1 MLAYIGLGSNLKDPK
16 AQIKRALESLNKNN
30 ETELINA
37 SSFYE
42 SKPLLD
48 IPGPNYI
55 NAVCKIETKLSAI
68 NLLNLCQE
76 IEDNQ
81 QRVREVKWGSRTID
95 LDILLYGEQV
105 ISNKRLTIPHPEAI
119 NRAFVLVPLFEI
131 EPTVRIPLLGSIR
144 ILLDKINKLNLI
156 IIIQRIKGSFYLN
169 FWIL

>member
-1 MLAYIGLGSNLKDPK
+1 LLAYIGLGSNLKGPK
-16 AQIKRALESLNKNN
+16 AQIKRALAALNDNN
-30 ETELINA
+30 GTELMIV
-37 SSFYE
+37 SSLYE

-68 NLLNLCQE
+68 DLLDLCQE
-76 IEDNQ
+76 IEESQ

-95 LDILLYGEQV
+95 LDILLYGGQV

-131 EPTVRIPLLGSIR
+131 DPTVKIPLLGPIKT
-144 ILLDKINKLNLI
+144 LLDRINKSDVKKL
-156 IIIQRIKGSFYLN
+156 
-169 FWIL
+169 

>member
-1 MLAYIGLGSNLKDPK
+1 MLAYIGLGSNLKGPK
-16 AQIKRALESLNKNN
+16 AQIKRALAALNDNN
-30 ETELINA
+30 GTELMTV
-37 SSFYE
+37 SSLYE

-68 NLLNLCQE
+68 DLLDLCQE
-76 IEDNQ
+76 IEESQ
-81 QRVREVKWGSRTID
+81 QRVREVKWGPRTID

-131 EPTVRIPLLGSIR
+131 NPTVKIPLLGPIKTLLNR
-144 ILLDKINKLNLI
+144 INMSDVKKL
-156 IIIQRIKGSFYLN
+156 
-169 FWIL
+169 

>member
-1 MLAYIGLGSNLKDPK
+1 MLAYIGLGSNLKGPK
-16 AQIKRALESLNKNN
+16 AQIKRALAALNDNN
-30 ETELINA
+30 GTELMTA
-37 SSFYE
+37 SSLYE

-68 NLLNLCQE
+68 DLLDLCQE
-76 IEDNQ
+76 IEESQ
-81 QRVREVKWGSRTID
+81 QRVREVKWGPRTID

-131 EPTVRIPLLGSIR
+131 DPTVKIPLLGPIKTLLNR
-144 ILLDKINKLNLI
+144 INMSDVKKL
-156 IIIQRIKGSFYLN
+156 
-169 FWIL
+169 

>member
-16 AQIKRALESLNKNN
+16 AQIKRALASLSNN
-30 ETELINA
+30 DEAKLINV

-42 SKPLLD
+42 SKPLLE
-48 IPGPNYI
+48 IPGPNYL

-68 NLLNLCQE
+68 DLLDLCQE
-76 IEDNQ
+76 IEESQ

-105 ISNKRLTIPHPEAI
+105 ISNKRLSIPHPEAI

-131 EPTVRIPLLGSIR
+131 EPSLNFPLLGSIKDLLER
-144 ILLDKINKLNLI
+144 IDKLDVNKL
-156 IIIQRIKGSFYLN
+156 
-169 FWIL
+169 